1 MAIRPCKEC
10 GAPVSDKAPTC
21 PQCGAKQP
29 KKTSK
34 LALIFA
40 GLVLL
45 VIFGSL
51 LSGGDEKASSESSD
65 ETVRPKWFVETET
78 DPMTDKKR
86 VYVSLVSNNVLMR
99 GNDWS
104 TLEEPMITFR
114 CQDNSTDFLIDF
126 KQPLSPE
133 YGNALRRTT
142 KFRLDEQKPFNVN
155 LNTAQGNL
163 KVYFVADPVRSLKKM
178 FGHKKLLISYQ
189 AHRTGEQIL
198 EFDIAELETRV
209 KPIREL
215 CNW

>member
-1 MAIRPCKEC
+1 MAIKPCKEC
-10 GAPVSDKAPTC
+10 GSPVSDKAPTC

-34 LALIFA
+34 LALILA

-51 LSGGDEKASSESSD
+51 LSGGDEKASD
-65 ETVRPKWFVETET
+65 ENENSNVRQKWFVETET

-86 VYVSLVSNNVLMR
+86 VYVSVVANNVLMK

-104 TLEEPMITFR
+104 TLQEPIMTFR
-114 CQDNSTDFLIDF
+114 CQDDSTEVLVDF

-142 KFRLDEQKPFNVN
+142 KFRLDDEKPFNVT
-155 LNTAQGNL
+155 LDTAQGNL
-163 KVYFVADPVRSLKKM
+163 RVYFVSDPVRNLKKM
-178 FGHKKLLISYQ
+178 IGHQKLLISYQ
-189 AHRTGEQIL
+189 AHRTGEQVL
-198 EFDIAELETRV
+198 EFDITELETRL